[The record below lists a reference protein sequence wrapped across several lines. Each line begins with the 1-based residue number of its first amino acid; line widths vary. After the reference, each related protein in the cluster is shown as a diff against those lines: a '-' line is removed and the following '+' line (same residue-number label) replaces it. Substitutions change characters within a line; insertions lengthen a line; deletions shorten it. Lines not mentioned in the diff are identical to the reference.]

1 MWCRDRR
8 GETPGGHEGHE
19 GSDLRNRVTPAR
31 SERIHRRLNTLES
44 RLTILEVDEA
54 KGMRG
59 RRLREEW
66 LAVDGGKS
74 LKVEAQ
80 GCYRHETRPERL
92 ESE

>member
-1 MWCRDRR
+1 M
-8 GETPGGHEGHE
+8 
-19 GSDLRNRVTPAR
+19 
-31 SERIHRRLNTLES
+31 
-44 RLTILEVDEA
+44 TILVVDKV